1 MGGKMHGDAEMDD
14 LRRQLE
20 QRDEEV
26 RACRARI
33 RTLEERLDG
42 TALRPAGPDRD
53 LDERVGREAD
63 QNREMDHLL
72 ILRSRQAAMGELI
85 GNIAHQWRQPLT
97 AISLL
102 IQDLKECYEY
112 GEFSREY
119 LDKNVGDALGIIRDM
134 SLTLNDYRDF
144 FSVDNESSL
153 FGVRESLER
162 AVAVIE
168 SSLRC
173 HNVTVTIEAD
183 DGLTA
188 SGRPNEFSQAIL
200 HIIGIVRESLSG
212 REAMEPT
219 IRIRAFREGSRTV
232 VSITGNGGPTGVP
245 VDPTRRDYH
254 FPCTPEK
261 LLDLSLARTIIEK
274 GMGGRLTV
282 DNPQGCACFRVEI

>member
-1 MGGKMHGDAEMDD
+1 MDD

-26 RACRARI
+26 LACRARI
-33 RTLEERLDG
+33 RALEERLDG
-42 TALRPAGPDRD
+42 ATPRTAGTDRD
-53 LDERVGREAD
+53 LDDRDGQGVDE
-63 QNREMDHLL
+63 NRETDHLL

-85 GNIAHQWRQPLT
+85 GNISHQWRQPLT

-119 LDKNVGDALGIIRDM
+119 LEKNVGDALGIIRDM

-144 FSVDNESSL
+144 FSVENESRL

-162 AVAVIE
+162 SVAVIE

-173 HNVTVTIEAD
+173 HNVTVSIEAD

-188 SGRPNEFSQAIL
+188 TGRPNEFSQAIL
-200 HIIGIVRESLSG
+200 HIIGIARESLSG
-212 REAMEPT
+212 RETMEPT
-219 IRIRAFREGSRTV
+219 ILIRAFREGARTV
-232 VSITGNGGPTGVP
+232 VTVTGNGGGPAGVP
-245 VDPTRRDYH
+245 VDRPRGGH
-254 FPCTPEK
+254 HPPCSPEK
-261 LLDLSLARTIIEK
+261 LLDLSLARTVIET

-282 DNPQGCACFRVEI
+282 DSPQECACFRIEI